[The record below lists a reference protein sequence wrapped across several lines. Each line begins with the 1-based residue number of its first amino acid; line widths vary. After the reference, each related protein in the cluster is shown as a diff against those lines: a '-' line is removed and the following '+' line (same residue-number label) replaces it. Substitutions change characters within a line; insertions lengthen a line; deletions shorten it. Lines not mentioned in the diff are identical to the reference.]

1 MVGVGVSSEMMIE
14 VLRCQQNAL
23 EALCGHLSDQSSESS
38 TISQV
43 KDNLRSIQPALAKLE
58 HASSSDG
65 SIERRQDKLE
75 ADLAELRLSNQT
87 NANSSQPHE
96 PRISTDTSR
105 FKLIDVSANKT
116 SSSDKTWEQ
125 AAKKLAARVDDM
137 DAKFTGCL
145 RDLRSDL
152 ERKINFV
159 STNVN
164 TQIQDAIAAAKDAK
178 QNASGKFSPPEDDTH
193 SKVESG
199 GVNASGLQFAIAD
212 LKSVVDNLRVDHGHL
227 KRVLLACERDMEDF
241 RSSMDAI
248 NVDLDEIRANV
259 DSTHSIMT
267 ARQRAEANLSAEL
280 STLRLDMDDFAEGL
294 RSHDTWMEDVSQSLT
309 ECHEN
314 VGRIVQDN
322 LDHAALVSEQLGKKV
337 DHTTFNAR
345 FQSQEQATQK
355 CDNDIKGTKRD
366 LESMRGHISNI
377 RKDISAWEGILN
389 KKLAATAEGSE
400 SKAARLTAKL
410 GIKVDDITK
419 EFDAI
424 KKEYANQLSKLNL
437 AIKDSEDQHKKHRE
451 NLATN
456 VTSVRKTFDMA
467 EKSLNERTTILENKE
482 SNVARDFAKRLSAV
496 DLRISG

>member
-1 MVGVGVSSEMMIE
+1 MVGVGVSSEMMLE

-43 KDNLRSIQPALAKLE
+43 TDNLRSIQPALAKLE

-87 NANSSQPHE
+87 NVNSSHVPLPHG
-96 PRISTDTSR
+96 PRISADTSR

-199 GVNASGLQFAIAD
+199 G
-212 LKSVVDNLRVDHGHL
+212 
-227 KRVLLACERDMEDF
+227 
-241 RSSMDAI
+241 
-248 NVDLDEIRANV
+248 
-259 DSTHSIMT
+259 
-267 ARQRAEANLSAEL
+267 
-280 STLRLDMDDFAEGL
+280 
-294 RSHDTWMEDVSQSLT
+294 
-309 ECHEN
+309 
-314 VGRIVQDN
+314 
-322 LDHAALVSEQLGKKV
+322 
-337 DHTTFNAR
+337 
-345 FQSQEQATQK
+345 
-355 CDNDIKGTKRD
+355 
-366 LESMRGHISNI
+366 
-377 RKDISAWEGILN
+377 
-389 KKLAATAEGSE
+389 
-400 SKAARLTAKL
+400 
-410 GIKVDDITK
+410 
-419 EFDAI
+419 
-424 KKEYANQLSKLNL
+424 
-437 AIKDSEDQHKKHRE
+437 
-451 NLATN
+451 
-456 VTSVRKTFDMA
+456 
-467 EKSLNERTTILENKE
+467 
-482 SNVARDFAKRLSAV
+482 
-496 DLRISG
+496 